1 MGRSVPLH
9 IQRSARLTT
18 NTENS
23 AKRFLIRN
31 APMSRFP
38 SATKYLT
45 RNVKKAS
52 KTSVRKPQRRL
63 GRRLPNIGVSGL
75 SELSRMIQGAEYR
88 DNLVMYSIVLYSTA
102 LYSAILYSTLLYCIE
117 KYSTVQIRRVQYC
130 YKNTSCS
137 QFS

>member
-1 MGRSVPLH
+1 M
-9 IQRSARLTT
+9 
-18 NTENS
+18 ENS
-23 AKRFLIRN
+23 AKRFLIKN

-52 KTSVRKPQRRL
+52 KTSVRKLRRRL
-63 GRRLPNIGVSGL
+63 GRRSPNIGVSGL
-75 SELSRMIQGAEYR
+75 SELSRMIHGAEYR
-88 DNLVMYSIVLYSTA
+88 DNLVLYSTV
-102 LYSAILYSTLLYCIE
+102 LHCIK

-137 QFS
+137 QCS

>member
-1 MGRSVPLH
+1 MG
-9 IQRSARLTT
+9 RLTT
-18 NTENS
+18 NMENS

-45 RNVKKAS
+45 RNVEKAS
-52 KTSVRKPQRRL
+52 KTSVRKLQRRL

-88 DNLVMYSIVLYSTA
+88 DNLVLYSTVLLCTLLFCA
-102 LYSAILYSTLLYCIE
+102 VHLCTVMYRKIQYCTDSSSAILL
-117 KYSTVQIRRVQYC
+117 
-130 YKNTSCS
+130 
-137 QFS
+137 

>member
-1 MGRSVPLH
+1 M
-9 IQRSARLTT
+9 
-18 NTENS
+18 ENS

-45 RNVKKAS
+45 RNVKKDS
-52 KTSVRKPQRRL
+52 KTSVRKLQRRL

-88 DNLVMYSIVLYSTA
+88 DNLVLYSTV
-102 LYSAILYSTLLYCIE
+102 LLCTLLFCAVHLCTLM
-117 KYSTVQIRRVQYC
+117 YSTVLYRFVECNIVIKIPPVLSVLSKVLLY
-130 YKNTSCS
+130 
-137 QFS
+137 FL